1 MNPLE
6 IFAKSSMEVTP
17 SLIEYEVGTEVE
29 MVLYDFLKLVSDK
42 YSNVSVISFFDAHI
56 PFFEYIKRVVKEDE
70 IVEEWNLLP
79 VYSKKEMESFDGA
92 APSVVALLG
101 RNIQNLEGKSLVVI
115 LGLDYYTAIFGEE
128 HLVQMYPR
136 VTNLKVY
143 KDDLDTISI
152 LNTKILSDK
161 TIQIINNF
169 SFNVIQLGI
178 ERRNGSF
185 ERYMLLVKTIFVE
198 YNLRKWFYKVE
209 RGKLIFYE

>member
-6 IFAKSSMEVTP
+6 IFARSSTEVTP

-29 MVLYDFLKLVSDK
+29 MILYNFLKLVSNE
-42 YSNVSVISFFDAHI
+42 YSNISIISFFDAHI
-56 PFFEYIKRVVKEDE
+56 PFFEYIRRVVDEDE
-70 IVEEWNLLP
+70 IIEKCNLLP
-79 VYSKKEMESFDGA
+79 VYSKKEMGSFDGA

-101 RNIQNLEGKSLVVI
+101 RNIQNIEGKSLVVI

-136 VTNLKVY
+136 ITNLKVY

-169 SFNVIQLGI
+169 SFNVVQLGI
-178 ERRNGSF
+178 EKKDSSF
-185 ERYMLLVKTIFVE
+185 ERYILLVKTIFVE
-198 YNLRKWFYKVE
+198 YNLKKWFYRIE